1 MAQVS
6 VNSIKQHW
14 LTSEPSVCIDVFGH
28 CILIP
33 IWQKINKKRKIEKI
47 RFGVISLLYLCTKKD
62 AQIPVSVIVTSV
74 PTSVSS
80 YVSLHLKGFPSHQY

>member
-33 IWQKINKKRKIEKI
+33 IWQKV

-80 YVSLHLKGFPSHQY
+80 YVSLHLKCFPSHQY